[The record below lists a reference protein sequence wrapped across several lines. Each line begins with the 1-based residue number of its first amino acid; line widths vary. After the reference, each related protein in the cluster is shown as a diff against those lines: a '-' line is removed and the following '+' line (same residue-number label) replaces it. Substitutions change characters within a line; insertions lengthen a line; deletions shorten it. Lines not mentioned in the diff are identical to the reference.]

1 MTAEI
6 IDGKAIAE
14 SLRNRLAEKIAGWQV
29 KPYLAVILV
38 GSDPASIIYDRNKQ
52 KAAQALG
59 MACDIY
65 HLPEETAEADL
76 LELIGRLNNERK
88 VNGILVQMPLP
99 KHINAAKVIETIA
112 HEKDVDGF
120 GPYNAGLLHENDPRA
135 MVAATL
141 FAGAFRRRLKRKT
154 CGDYRPFQHRR
165 PAAGVAFAEPS
176 LHGDDSAQQNRQ
188 SAGAD
193 PAGGHCRCRLRL
205 PENGE
210 RRLDQRGGGGNR
222 RRH

>member
-29 KPYLAVILV
+29 KLIWRLFW
-38 GSDPASIIYDRNKQ
+38 S
-52 KAAQALG
+52 AATGQ
-59 MACDIY
+59 Y
-65 HLPEETAEADL
+65 HLRPQQTKGGARRWAWPATFTICRRKPREADL

-120 GPYNAGLLHENDPRA
+120 GRITPGCCTKTIRGQWWPPRRKA
-135 MVAATL
+135 FFICWSIPSAT
-141 FAGAFRRRLKRKT
+141 
-154 CGDYRPFQHRR
+154 
-165 PAAGVAFAEPS
+165 
-176 LHGDDSAQQNRQ
+176 
-188 SAGAD
+188 
-193 PAGGHCRCRLRL
+193 
-205 PENGE
+205 
-210 RRLDQRGGGGNR
+210 
-222 RRH
+222 